1 MHDVTGTWR
10 LAAAKSQDADGK
22 PLPLP
27 YGPQAIGRIVFTAE
41 GRMMAALSDGRRELP
56 AGAKREYGGYCGDYT
71 FDGKTLTTQVDAS
84 PNPAYIGTAQVRRAD
99 GAAAAAAR
107 DRRRTASPRADL
119 GAHQPGL
126 TPAPTPDPAA
136 ALRRPDRAAT
146 PPAPTASGRSVRPR
160 PGRRSPRSPVP
171 RWPAGSSAA
180 RAPNSA
186 RGRARWRRCLGSATT
201 CRCSHGCRSR
211 T

>member
-84 PNPAYIGTAQVRRAD
+84 PNPAYIGTAQVRGVRFEGERMVLLPPPREID
-99 GAAAAAAR
+99 GVLHHR
-107 DRRRTASPRADL
+107 E
-119 GAHQPGL
+119 L
-126 TPAPTPDPAA
+126 TWE
-136 ALRRPDRAAT
+136 RI
-146 PPAPTASGRSVRPR
+146 
-160 PGRRSPRSPVP
+160 SPV
-171 RWPAGSSAA
+171 
-180 RAPNSA
+180 
-186 RGRARWRRCLGSATT
+186 
-201 CRCSHGCRSR
+201 
-211 T
+211 